1 VEKQPEQLRLLGQ
14 VGETFHCRPSQM
26 LNLTGTMAAF
36 QFDLAAAV
44 ALWRW
49 KEKQVTGDREHGTEE
64 MQW

>member
-1 VEKQPEQLRLLGQ
+1 VQSEDFLLLAQ
-14 VGETFHCRPSQM
+14 MAETWHCRPSEM

-49 KEKQVTGDREHGTEE
+49 KEKQVTGDREQGTEE

>member
-1 VEKQPEQLRLLGQ
+1 
-14 VGETFHCRPSQM
+14 M

-44 ALWRW
+44 ALWQW
-49 KEKQVTGDREHGTEE
+49 KEKQVTGNREQGTEE